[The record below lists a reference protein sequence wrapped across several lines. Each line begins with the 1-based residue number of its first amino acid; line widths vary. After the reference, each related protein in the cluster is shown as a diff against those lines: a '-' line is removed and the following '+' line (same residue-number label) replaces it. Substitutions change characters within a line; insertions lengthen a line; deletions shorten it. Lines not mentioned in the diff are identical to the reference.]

1 MGQFIDL
8 IRMTIKQWT
17 HDKVSLLGAAVAFY
31 MVFSLAPMLIIAI
44 RIAGAVFGQQAAE
57 GQIVEHAREIIGQ
70 AGAEAVQLIIRNA
83 SQTQLGTAGTI
94 FTVVLLVVASTTFFT
109 QLQSALNTVWNVE
122 QKPREIPGTVQHV
135 LVRRLI
141 GLLLVFA
148 FSLLLILS
156 MLTSAVLSSL
166 QNSVDI
172 TFPGGQLFWQFINF
186 GISLAVI
193 TVMIGVTYKTLPDIK
208 IQWRDVWIG
217 AAVTALLFAIGNL
230 AIGRYLASSSL
241 VSTYGAA
248 GSFVALLLWVYYSAQ
263 IYFFGAEIT
272 QIYASQ
278 FGHGIEPED
287 HAQFVPDA
295 PAQQEQHSSAD

>member
-208 IQWRDVWIG
+208 IQSCDWSLSGKQQSGFDLWSCWLLCRVAPLG
-217 AAVTALLFAIGNL
+217 LLF
-230 AIGRYLASSSL
+230 
-241 VSTYGAA
+241 
-248 GSFVALLLWVYYSAQ
+248 
-263 IYFFGAEIT
+263 
-272 QIYASQ
+272 
-278 FGHGIEPED
+278 
-287 HAQFVPDA
+287 
-295 PAQQEQHSSAD
+295 SADLLFWCRDYSDLRQPVRSWHRTRRSCAVRPGRTRTAGTTFVC